1 MWHSSNTQ
9 VWQNHWDGGEGYKD
23 MFLRCDYPVYL
34 WDGPRVGHANW
45 SCKPINY
52 VPAYRD
58 QGNFIA
64 WNFGPSCKNWWSDVQ
79 FLTNNNYTWQLATS
93 ARYDEFVSS
102 TVGSAYF
109 VSVTYLDS
117 VTDSVIDL
125 VYYLFF
131 LMYI

>member
-58 QGNFIA
+58 QGNFVA
-64 WNFGPSCKNWWSDVQ
+64 WNFGPSYKNWWPDVQ
-79 FLTNNNYTWQLATS
+79 FLTKNDYAGQLAT
-93 ARYDEFVSS
+93 
-102 TVGSAYF
+102 GN
-109 VSVTYLDS
+109 
-117 VTDSVIDL
+117 
-125 VYYLFF
+125 
-131 LMYI
+131 